1 MRNHTNYCVYCNI
14 NKVNGKR
21 YVGITC
27 RIPEQRWQ
35 GGAGYSRNKHF
46 HAAIKK
52 YGLDSFDH
60 IIMHY
65 WLTHQDA
72 CEYEKQYIKQKT
84 YGDISKCFHGKRK
97 TVGGYVWG
105 YVND

>member
-1 MRNHTNYCVYCNI
+1 MRNHTNYCVYCNM

-60 IIMHY
+60 IVDM
-65 WLTHQDA
+65 
-72 CEYEKQYIKQKT
+72 C
-84 YGDISKCFHGKRK
+84 KCCHGKRK
-97 TVGGYVWG
+97 TVGGYVWR